1 MAMRIG
7 GGGSNTG
14 GASTLHII
22 SHDSLREHTLLT
34 DTTNGDEQDHS
45 VGGGANVRLPPPPQI
60 KAYSS
65 SISRRVLNR
74 LVKKENQIKKKRENQ
89 APKRVGK
96 KGLPSGQQV
105 GKLQVPTLPSECS
118 FESHTCYDT
127 TSLLENAALLACGMC
142 LASIQSDPT
151 KVHSR
156 KGKIPS

>member
-1 MAMRIG
+1 MRIG

-22 SHDSLREHTLLT
+22 SHDSLREHTLLA

-142 LASIQSDPT
+142 LASIQSDPS

>member
-22 SHDSLREHTLLT
+22 SHDSFREHTLLA

-65 SISRRVLNR
+65 SISPRVSNC
-74 LVKKENQIKKKRENQ
+74 LVKKENQIKKKRKSSPETRKEGPPLWT
-89 APKRVGK
+89 ASGK
-96 KGLPSGQQV
+96 
-105 GKLQVPTLPSECS
+105 
-118 FESHTCYDT
+118 T
-127 TSLLENAALLACGMC
+127 TSTYLTFRMLLRVTHLLRHDV
-142 LASIQSDPT
+142 SS
-151 KVHSR
+151 
-156 KGKIPS
+156 

>member
-22 SHDSLREHTLLT
+22 LHDSLREHTLLT
-34 DTTNGDEQDHS
+34 DTTNGDEHDHS
-45 VGGGANVRLPPPPQI
+45 VGGGANARLPPPPQS
-60 KAYSS
+60 KPYSF
-65 SISRRVLNR
+65 SISPRVSNC
-74 LVKKENQIKKKRENQ
+74 LVKKENQIKKRENQ

-142 LASIQSDPT
+142 LASIQSDPS